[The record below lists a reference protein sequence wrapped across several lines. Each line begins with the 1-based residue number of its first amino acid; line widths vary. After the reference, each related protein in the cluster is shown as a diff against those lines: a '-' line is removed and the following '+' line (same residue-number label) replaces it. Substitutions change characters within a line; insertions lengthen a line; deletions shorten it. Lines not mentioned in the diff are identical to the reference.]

1 MAKKGLR
8 ITLPSAVDN
17 AEGLRKLEH
26 YYGIEFTRGA
36 SNGGG
41 ENGYH
46 QMIGDE
52 TLLAEMRFHNQIKIA
67 SVKDAAIQTVLN
79 QSNWRQ
85 LEDGTTASV
94 LDGSDGADIMQVHT
108 KTVYAILGGSNPTYE
123 RYIVSDQPFSYDG
136 DDAVAYDAF
145 GVCPDYATMVG
156 SVLRSICGTS
166 AAGSQGA
173 GLGNNYSDPAF
184 GVTNGAGRPRTVLS
198 RFAFETA
205 ARSKNADAT
214 KNLPYT
220 IICHQDIELAFAFMA
235 IEFRTKIF
243 NTLLGHGISSNAAP
257 SAATWGKVSGYR
269 MTSDGGATYI
279 YGTFGT
285 LNLYVNGSTT
295 ATNMWTVINGYY
307 PLLKMFE
314 GQLAVSDGEMLEL
327 VKDSDG
333 NTITA
338 PMTGIWTKT
347 FTFKVT
353 AATTSGGEAK
363 LYTVEVCLR
372 VPMWRGRN
380 RLWGNLSQWTG
391 GYEFV
396 RYLDN
401 EGKTHHK
408 AYRAPSVE
416 ALTTDSD
423 TALKTAEGG
432 FGFESTYDYLGELPT
447 TTTIRGQWATQM
459 FEKNNIMTAITQ
471 LEGGTMLNHE
481 GAANYIG
488 VETEA
493 GKYRRMGARL
503 GGFAFSGAAVLRYA
517 AASIEASYASA
528 YFGSGFRVKLS
539 V

>member
-173 GLGNNYSDPAF
+173 GLGSNYSDTAF
-184 GVTNGAGRPRTVLS
+184 GVTNGAGRPRTFLS
-198 RFAFETA
+198 RFAFETG
-205 ARSKNADAT
+205 ARGKNADAT

-220 IICHQDIELAFAFMA
+220 IICNQDIELAFAFMA
-235 IEFRTKIF
+235 IEFRTKVF

-269 MTSDGGATYI
+269 MTSDGGATYV
-279 YGTFGT
+279 YGTLGGQ
-285 LNLYVNGSTT
+285 LYVNGSTT
-295 ATNMWTVINGYY
+295 ASTMWSIINGSY

-314 GQLAVSDGEMLEL
+314 AQLAVSDGATLEP
-327 VKDSDG
+327 VNDSDG
-333 NTITA
+333 NVITA

-347 FTFKVT
+347 FTFQVT

-380 RLWGNLSQWTG
+380 RLWGHLSQWTG
-391 GYEFV
+391 GYELV
-396 RYLDN
+396 RYLDS
-401 EGKTHHK
+401 EGNTHHK
-408 AYRAPSVE
+408 VYRAPSVE

-432 FGFESTYDYLGELPT
+432 FGFESTYDYLGEMPT
-447 TTTIRGQWATQM
+447 NTVDSGYWATDM
-459 FEKNNIMTAITQ
+459 FKKDAITAAIAS
-471 LEGGTMLNHE
+471 LGSGSMLNYE
-481 GAANYIG
+481 SAFVWRAKETVANS
-488 VETEA
+488 
-493 GKYRRMGARL
+493 YRRMGAL
-503 GGFAFSGAAVLRYA
+503 FGGYAFESNDVLRY
-517 AASIEASYASA
+517 SRVNNGPSDA
-528 YFGSGFRVKLS
+528 YTIVGSCFRVKLS